1 MDELENEK
9 LRFIIRKEKEASKL
23 RLRRMEGEFGKL
35 KRINEI
41 LISSNDNKDSI
52 INDLKGD
59 VNDKN

>member
-41 LISSNDNKDSI
+41 LISSNDNKD
-52 INDLKGD
+52 
-59 VNDKN
+59 